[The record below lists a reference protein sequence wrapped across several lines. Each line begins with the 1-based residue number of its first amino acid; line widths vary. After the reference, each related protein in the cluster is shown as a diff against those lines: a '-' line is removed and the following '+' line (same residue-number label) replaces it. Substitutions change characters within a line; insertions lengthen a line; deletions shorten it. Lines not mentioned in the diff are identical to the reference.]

1 MNISMEVKKA
11 EAVDRLRRMDI
22 IEDAIIQ
29 FYEDGTVMVS
39 KNPYGFLDE
48 LSDEQKELVKEFEAE
63 YNGLVYLVNRCN
75 TEFGE
80 LLSLFYVSDHEE
92 EWDMDNEDIESGY
105 AMVYCINIDCPDFSE
120 FGSIAF
126 RPVNGGVKRIG

>member
-1 MNISMEVKKA
+1 MKVTREIKKA
-11 EAVDRLRRMDI
+11 EAVDRLRRMEI

-29 FYEDGTVMVS
+29 FHEDDTVMVS
-39 KNPYGFLDE
+39 ENPFGFLYE
-48 LSDEQKELVKEFEAE
+48 LNDEQKELVKEFEAE
-63 YNGLVYLVNRCN
+63 YNGLVYLANYCN

-92 EWDMDNEDIESGY
+92 EWGMDNEDIEGGY
-105 AMVYCINIDCPDFSE
+105 AMVYCINLDCPDFSE

>member
-29 FYEDGTVMVS
+29 FYEDDTVMVS

>member
-1 MNISMEVKKA
+1 MKVTAEVKKA

-39 KNPYGFLDE
+39 ENPYGFLYE
-48 LSDEQKELVKEFEAE
+48 LNKDQKQLVKEFEAE
-63 YNGLVYLVNRCN
+63 CNALVYLVNYCN
-75 TEFGE
+75 TEFGG